1 MRKILII
8 KDMTNKKN
16 IKIGRIGRGKK
27 TLFDVLSDNN
37 IISQQSDTDKKM
49 IDLQSTC
56 NINIM
61 RMIEKLHG
69 FTDGNAIKKRRI
81 RVFHFL
87 NNAQEKP
94 QRKNDSEG
102 RVLIYKYS
110 AAQKLKL
117 ASYLLEISYNAK
129 RAALEIQ
136 AAARKEE
143 NQNETFY
150 YLEIANQFHKK
161 KETAKTKEVQKSIF
175 GNIIK

>member
-1 MRKILII
+1 MAYKKIV
-8 KDMTNKKN
+8 KKQ
-16 IKIGRIGRGKK
+16 RIGRGKK

-37 IISQQSDTDKKM
+37 IISQSDFSEKKYQ
-49 IDLQSTC
+49 DLQSIC
-56 NINIM
+56 DINIM
-61 RMIEKLHG
+61 RIIEKLHG
-69 FTDGNAIKKRRI
+69 FSDSNAVKKKRI
-81 RVFHFL
+81 RVFNFL

-94 QRKNDSEG
+94 QKKNDSEG

-117 ASYLLEISYNAK
+117 ASYLLDVSYNAK

-150 YLEIANQFHKK
+150 YIEVVNQFHKK

>member
-1 MRKILII
+1 MLKIRQ
-8 KDMTNKKN
+8 MAHKKN

-37 IISQQSDTDKKM
+37 IIGKQAESKM
-49 IDLQSTC
+49 IDLQS
-56 NINIM
+56 NSDINII

-69 FTDGNAIKKRRI
+69 FSDWSAVKKKRI
-81 RVFHFL
+81 RVFNFL

-102 RVLIYKYS
+102 RTLIYKYS

-150 YLEIANQFHKK
+150 YIETINQFHKK
-161 KETAKTKEVQKSIF
+161 KETAKTKEVEKSIF